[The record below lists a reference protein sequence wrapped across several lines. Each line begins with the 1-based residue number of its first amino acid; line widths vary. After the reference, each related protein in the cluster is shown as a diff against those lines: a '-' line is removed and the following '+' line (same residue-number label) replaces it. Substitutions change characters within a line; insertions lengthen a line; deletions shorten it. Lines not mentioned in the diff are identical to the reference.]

1 MDQSKIHAYFLVID
15 TYEALLADKAFLD
28 SQSVNTITRMKA
40 KLTWLRENEPTV
52 IGTYGWD
59 DYIGLFGNLFDEDG
73 YLYAQLTM
81 YRLMNERGTEEFA
94 NELYQKVSVF
104 VKTTLNSKNKSEEEF
119 VLMPRMRMVNVVQ
132 EELKTT
138 PMITQEAL
146 QNSSYSGA
154 DMVATIQMPGGKAH
168 ILGELASINYSVFR
182 EKTLVRSL
190 GSVRP
195 SGITRGQRTISGVLE
210 FVNFDR
216 SVAYKL
222 MAEYF
227 DMGYHILMD
236 ELPQFDITIT
246 MANETGQRSVFRI
259 YGVSTFTEGSMMS
272 IDQITTRSS
281 YEFYALDIDPM
292 APMNFQKGVIMGG
305 VSG

>member
-1 MDQSKIHAYFLVID
+1 MEQANIHAYSVALD
-15 TYEALLADKAFLD
+15 TFVALLADKSFLD
-28 SQSVNTITRMKA
+28 SQSVNAITRMKA
-40 KLTWLRENEPTV
+40 KKDWLVQNEKLV
-52 IGTYGWD
+52 IDTYDWSGFM
-59 DYIGLFGNLFDEDG
+59 GLFNNLFDTDG
-73 YLYAQLTM
+73 HVYAMLTM
-81 YRLMNERGTEEFA
+81 HYLMGKRNTSEVA
-94 NELYQKVSVF
+94 PELYSLVSSF
-104 VKTTLNSKNKSEEEF
+104 VKFELEKRGKKATEF
-119 VLMPRMRMVNVVQ
+119 VLSPRMKTVVVEQ
-132 EELKTT
+132 GEEPLR
-138 PMITQEAL
+138 PHISEEAL
-146 QNSSYSGA
+146 QNASYSGA
-154 DMVATIQMPGGKAH
+154 DMVATIQMPDGRAQV
-168 ILGELASINYSVFR
+168 LGELASINYSVFR

-195 SGITRGQRTISGVLE
+195 KGIARGQRTISGILE

-222 MAEYF
+222 LSEYF

-292 APMNFQKGVIMGG
+292 APLNFQKGVTFGG
-305 VSG
+305 VSV

>member
-1 MDQSKIHAYFLVID
+1 MEQGNIHAYSVALD
-15 TYEALLADKAFLD
+15 TFNTLLADKSFLD
-28 SQSVNTITRMKA
+28 SQSVNSITRLKA
-40 KLTWLRENEPTV
+40 KRDWLVGNETTV
-52 IGTYGWD
+52 IETYDASGFM
-59 DYIGLFGNLFDEDG
+59 GLFNNLFDTDG
-73 YLYAQLTM
+73 YTYAQLTM
-81 YRLMNERGTEEFA
+81 YRLMNERGTEDISP
-94 NELYQKVSVF
+94 ELYTMVATYVRLELERRGK
-104 VKTTLNSKNKSEEEF
+104 EEEQF
-119 VLMPRMRMVNVVQ
+119 ALSPRVKAVNVEQ
-132 EELKTT
+132 GENSYKPHINE
-138 PMITQEAL
+138 EAL
-146 QNSSYSGA
+146 LNASYSGA
-154 DMVATIQMPGGKAH
+154 DMVATIQMPDGRAQV
-168 ILGELASINYSVFR
+168 LGELASINYSVFR

-195 SGITRGQRTISGVLE
+195 NGIARGQRTISGILE

-222 MAEYF
+222 LSEYF

-259 YGVSTFTEGSMMS
+259 YGISTFTEGSMMS

-292 APMNFQKGVIMGG
+292 APMNFQKGVTIGG

>member
-1 MDQSKIHAYFLVID
+1 MEQANIHAYFVALD
-15 TYEALLADKAFLD
+15 TFMALLADKSFLD
-28 SQSVNTITRMKA
+28 SQSVNAITRMKA
-40 KLTWLRENEPTV
+40 KKDWLVQNEKLV
-52 IGTYGWD
+52 IETYDRSGFM
-59 DYIGLFGNLFDEDG
+59 GLFNNLFDTDG
-73 YLYAQLTM
+73 YTYAMLTM
-81 YRLMNERGTEEFA
+81 YRLMRERDTSDFFPEFYA
-94 NELYQKVSVF
+94 MVSTF
-104 VKTTLNSKNKSEEEF
+104 VKLELEKRGKDQEDF
-119 VLMPRMRMVNVVQ
+119 VLSPRMKTVVVEQGQ
-132 EELKTT
+132 EPLRPHISE
-138 PMITQEAL
+138 EAL
-146 QNSSYSGA
+146 QNASYSGA
-154 DMVATIQMPGGKAH
+154 DMVATIQMPDGRAQV
-168 ILGELASINYSVFR
+168 LGELASINYSVFR

-195 SGITRGQRTISGVLE
+195 KGIARGQRTISGILE

-222 MAEYF
+222 LSEYF

-292 APMNFQKGVIMGG
+292 APLNFQKGVTFGG
-305 VSG
+305 VSV